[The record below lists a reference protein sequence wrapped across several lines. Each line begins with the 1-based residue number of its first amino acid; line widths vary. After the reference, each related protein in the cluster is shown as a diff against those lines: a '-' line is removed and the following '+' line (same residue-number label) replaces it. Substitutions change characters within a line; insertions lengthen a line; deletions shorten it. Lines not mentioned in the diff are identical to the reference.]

1 MELLNRDSQIQGSK
15 DGIDNEIRIQV
26 SKLPQITKQR
36 GMPFSGIIIFGSTLL
51 AFLGFGIGMASGEYH
66 TPTHTNSFSLYT

>member
-1 MELLNRDSQIQGSK
+1 MSNESIVKHCYS
-15 DGIDNEIRIQV
+15 GIENEIRIQV

-36 GMPFSGIIIFGSTLL
+36 GMQFSGIIIFGSTLL